1 MREACRGLV
10 EFLRWLRAR
19 LLLQVRTEV
28 ASDVAGLREPAR
40 HGERAGVEQG
50 AQLPIGVIGVR
61 LGKLGDESV
70 TVLRGAHEVHAHAQ
84 EGVLCGIAQLKETGP
99 AYREIAVGQV
109 VVGLA
114 AIELEG
120 GLEVGACVAEA
131 PLAHVIQ
138 APLHMVPELHLIDL
152 LVFDVESV
160 ADTHEFDRVRAED
173 GAQVRDVGLQAA
185 QLLRR
190 G

>member
-1 MREACRGLV
+1 MEM
-10 EFLRWLRAR
+10 R
-19 LLLQVRTEV
+19 LLVWRCHSKFPSSLTVRTPV
-28 ASDVAGLREPAR
+28 PAVNPVSPGKR
-40 HGERAGVEQG
+40 MNGVTTS
-50 AQLPIGVIGVR
+50 PTN
-61 LGKLGDESV
+61 SV
-70 TVLRGAHEVHAHAQ
+70 VVPSTKTRFG
-84 EGVLCGIAQLKETGP
+84 
-99 AYREIAVGQV
+99 EIAVGQV

-114 AIELEG
+114 AIELQG
-120 GLEVGACVAEA
+120 RLQVGTRFSEA

-138 APLHMVPELHLIDL
+138 ASLNMVPELHFIDL

-160 ADTHEFDRVRAED
+160 ADTHEFDRVRAQD